1 MSNQDNQKTKDSLGG
16 IAPIS
21 SVSIDLPEPS
31 TQLEPLQP
39 LENDLGDALSNLL
52 ETTLQPQIPQ
62 QEHVYVPPQIR
73 RPIPAISTELCP
85 KGLAGICVICPEF
98 PCQYM
103 KKRVLRA
110 LLAEAEYSKP

>member
-39 LENDLGDALSNLL
+39 LETDLGDALSNLL
-52 ETTLQPQIPQ
+52 ETSLQTQIPQ
-62 QEHVYVPPQIR
+62 QEYVYEPPQLR
-73 RPIPAISTELCP
+73 RPTPAMSTELCR
-85 KGLAGICVICPEF
+85 K
-98 PCQYM
+98 
-103 KKRVLRA
+103 
-110 LLAEAEYSKP
+110 